1 MSVHSFHREGTMSL
15 SIHSAAQT
23 NQFSLLRTLITES
36 PGLVNSLDAD
46 ERTPLHWAA
55 SAGSINIVR
64 YLLGQKA
71 EVDRPDNSGW
81 TALHI
86 AVSAGHQSTVEELI
100 GAGADVNRKN
110 DKGITPLHYAA
121 SKSHNDIGVLLV
133 SRGADINARDKA
145 NQQPLHR
152 AATTGSVGF
161 IRLLLDSST
170 ASKKLHLNTGD
181 RIGNTPLHLAMDSA
195 HAQAAVLLINAG
207 ADRGRLN
214 LDGEAPEDVPGVGGS
229 EQKKAQQHVVDLCG
243 KP

>member
-1 MSVHSFHREGTMSL
+1 MSL
-15 SIHSAAQT
+15 SVHSAAQT

-36 PGLVNSLDAD
+36 PGLVNSVDVD

-55 SAGSINIVR
+55 STGSTDIVR
-64 YLLGQKA
+64 YLIDQKA

-86 AVSAGHQSTVEELI
+86 AASAGHETVAQELI
-100 GAGADVNRKN
+100 GLGPNSDFLPLRLTVRRKN
-110 DKGITPLHYAA
+110 DKGLTPLHYAA
-121 SKSHNDIGVLLV
+121 SKSRIEIGRLLI

-170 ASKKLHLNTGD
+170 ASNKLRLNTGD

-195 HAQAAVLLINAG
+195 HAEAAVLLINAG

-229 EQKKAQQHVVDLCG
+229 EQKNARKHVIDLCG
-243 KP
+243 NP